1 MALPFKK
8 NNPGCPCCGQPECPC
23 ACYAFDDNA
32 EDSSISNLHLTSTN
46 PSYAGGK
53 LDNATKHTGTQY
65 HEHGDHSCFNLG
77 PDGINVWFWINPNYP
92 ADYDWGGTP
101 ILPEGV
107 ITKGDVKENGSYV
120 FDGEWGIFFDFNESH
135 ATYVGTLSFM
145 VNGGHPTPYTSRF
158 VGVTAQT
165 WTFYF
170 FWVSIEEGKLYLIQ
184 NDDNT
189 LTQTLGGTQTLTSDK
204 KLYIGNNTEGKKLG
218 EQTYDSEPRPWL
230 IDNVGFCKDIGTKA
244 EMEERA
250 ENLWNDGDGRAC
262 NHAGYEGGGCCA

>member
-8 NNPGCPCCGQPECPC
+8 NNPGCPCCDCPC
-23 ACYAFDDNA
+23 ACYKFDGDA
-32 EDSSISNLHLTSTN
+32 EDSASSLDLTSTAA
-46 PSYAGGK
+46 SYSTGH
-53 LDNATKHTGTQY
+53 LDKASKHTGTQY
-65 HEHGDHSCFNLG
+65 HEHDDHSCFNLG

-92 ADYDWGGTP
+92 ADYDWGGATV
-101 ILPEGV
+101 LPEGV
-107 ITKGDVKENGSYV
+107 ITKGDLKEN
-120 FDGEWGIFFDFNESH
+120 FDGEWGIFFDVASLH
-135 ATYVGTLSFM
+135 ATYVGSLSFI
-145 VNGGHPTPYTSRF
+145 VNGGDPTPHTSRL

-184 NDDNT
+184 NDDST
-189 LTQTLGGTQTLTSDK
+189 LTQTLGGDQTLTSDK

-218 EQTYDSEPRPWL
+218 EQTYGGEPRPWL

-250 ENLWNDGDGRAC
+250 ENLYNDGDGRAC
-262 NHAGYEGGGCCA
+262 NHAGFGSGGCCA